1 MRPWLSG
8 THGDRVEALTSED
21 STMWILLALVCMVL
35 ALKTFSFSFTL
46 ALIPFALGCLCF
58 SQSDRESLDNFMAFG
73 FMLILIGFVV
83 LIVISF
89 W

>member
-1 MRPWLSG
+1 
-8 THGDRVEALTSED
+8 
-21 STMWILLALVCMVL
+21 MWILLALVCMVL

-58 SQSDRESLDNFMAFG
+58 SKSDRESLDSFMAFG
-73 FMLILIGFVV
+73 FFLILIGFVV

>member
-1 MRPWLSG
+1 
-8 THGDRVEALTSED
+8 
-21 STMWILLALVCMVL
+21 MWILLALVCMVL